1 MSRIGKNPIS
11 IPDDVELS
19 IEGQTVSVKG
29 KLGILKKVIA
39 KEIEIK
45 YSDKYIEVKPL
56 DEKIS
61 TPYWGMTRTII
72 NNMVDQASNILKNAK
87 LL

>member
-29 KLGILKKVIA
+29 KLNIKKGN
-39 KEIEIK
+39 
-45 YSDKYIEVKPL
+45 S
-56 DEKIS
+56 
-61 TPYWGMTRTII
+61 
-72 NNMVDQASNILKNAK
+72 
-87 LL
+87 